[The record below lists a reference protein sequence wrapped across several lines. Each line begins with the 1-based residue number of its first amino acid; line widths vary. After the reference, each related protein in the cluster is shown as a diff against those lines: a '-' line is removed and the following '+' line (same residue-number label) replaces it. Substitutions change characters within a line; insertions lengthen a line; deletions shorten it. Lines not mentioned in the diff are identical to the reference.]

1 MENFDDLFTSVP
13 ATPSYHG
20 ERELDTEAWIE
31 KKKQERTAVYGMI
44 DEMLASIG
52 SDGAAFQTYLDV
64 QAQFDRYTA
73 NNAILV
79 AAQMPEAT
87 RLLDFESWKSE
98 GLHILQGE
106 EAIKILEP
114 GKEYE
119 RDDGTIGVSYNV
131 KRVFDVS
138 QTNCRK
144 KKEPAV
150 NRDDRLLLKAL
161 MNNAPCRMT
170 ICETMPENMNAVY
183 DRENNTVLIRPELD
197 ATTLFRGLA
206 QEMARAFVEK
216 EHPDCI
222 NPAFSAYCVSYILCK
237 RNGVTVD
244 GFSFDQLPGEFAELE
259 PQEVRGQLDVIR
271 KISGDISADMYRAFA
286 VQDKDQKHRGDGGA
300 R

>member
-13 ATPSYHG
+13 GKPQHRKESDF
-20 ERELDTEAWIE
+20 DTEAWAAR
-31 KKKQERTAVYGMI
+31 KKEEREAVYGMI
-44 DEMLASIG
+44 DEALTVMRG
-52 SDGAAFQTYLDV
+52 EGAVFQTYLDV
-64 QAQFDRYTA
+64 QARFDRYTV
-73 NNAILV
+73 NNAILI

-87 RLLDFESWKSE
+87 RLADFETWKKE

-106 EAIKILEP
+106 EAISILEP

-119 RDDGTIGVSYNV
+119 RDDGSVGVFYNV

-138 QTNCRK
+138 QTNARK
-144 KKEPAV
+144 QREPTVA
-150 NRDDRLLLKAL
+150 RDDRLLLKAL

-170 ICETMPENMNAVY
+170 ICETMPEHTNILY
-183 DRENNTVLIRPELD
+183 DPETDTVLARPGLD

-237 RNGVTVD
+237 RNGVSLD
-244 GFSFDQLPGEFAELE
+244 GFSFDRLPGAFAELE

-271 KISGDISADMYRAFA
+271 KISGDISADMYRVFSA
-286 VQDKDQKHRGDGGA
+286 QDKGQKA
-300 R
+300 REDAAR